1 MRFTKMQGIGNDYI
15 YVNCLEETVRDPQT
29 LAKAMSRRHFGVGS
43 DGLVL
48 ICPSDVADFQM
59 RMFNA
64 DGSESEMCGNAARCI
79 GKYVYER
86 GLTDKTELS
95 LLTGSGLRQLSLRVE
110 EGHVASVRVDMGSP
124 ELSPT
129 KIPVQLPG
137 EIVMGY
143 RLEMGSTTFAIHC
156 VSMGNPHC
164 VVFVRDP
171 DDVDLGIW
179 GPLLENHRLFP
190 NRTNVEFARV
200 KDRKHIVMRTWE
212 RGAGETLACG
222 SGACAVLVASV
233 LTGAADRD
241 AELSLQ
247 GGKLR
252 VYWSPDD
259 NHVYQEGP
267 AAFVFDGEWPDR

>member
-1 MRFTKMQGIGNDYI
+1 MHFTKMHGIGNDYI
-15 YVNCLEETVRDPQT
+15 YVNCLEENVRNPQE
-29 LAKAMSRRHFGVGS
+29 LAQQMSRRHFGVGS

-95 LLTGSGLRQLSLRVE
+95 LLTGGGLRQLLLRVE
-110 EGHVASVRVDMGSP
+110 GGKVRTVQVNMGSP
-124 ELSPT
+124 ELAPGQ
-129 KIPVQLPG
+129 IPVQLPG

-164 VVFVRDP
+164 VIFVRDP
-171 DDVDLGIW
+171 DNVDLGIW
-179 GPLLENHRLFP
+179 GPLLENHRIFP
-190 NRTNVEFARV
+190 NRTNVEFAHV
-200 KDRKHIVMRTWE
+200 IDREHIIMRTWE

-233 LTGAADRD
+233 LTGAANRE
-241 AELSLQ
+241 AEITLR
-247 GGKLR
+247 GGKLQ
-252 VYWSPDD
+252 VHWSPDD
-259 NHVYQEGP
+259 NQVYQEGP
-267 AAFVFDGEWPDR
+267 AEFVFDGEWPDT

>member
-86 GLTDKTELS
+86 GLSDKTELS

-110 EGHVASVRVDMGSP
+110 EGHVVSVRVDMGSP
-124 ELSPT
+124 ELSPA

-267 AAFVFDGEWPDR
+267 VAFVFDGEWPDR